1 MQIST
6 IGIQHIP
13 EVSAGDDLTSL
24 ILSGCAASG
33 ITLQADDVLVITQK
47 VVSKAEDRMLDLHT
61 IEPSPFAIEFATKWG
76 KDPRHTEVVLRESA
90 RIVRMDKGI
99 IISET
104 HHGFVC
110 ANAGVDASNVPGE
123 HIVCLL
129 PADPDASAQ
138 RIRHDI
144 RERTGLDLPVI
155 ISDSFGRPWRFGIV
169 NIAIGVSGL
178 MPLIDY
184 RGRRD
189 ANGYLL
195 NVTVIAVAD
204 ELASAAELVMGKLDN
219 CPAAIVRGYPFT
231 RAEGTAREIVMD
243 PTRDMF
249 R

>member
-1 MQIST
+1 
-6 IGIQHIP
+6 
-13 EVSAGDDLTSL
+13 V
-24 ILSGCAASG
+24 
-33 ITLQADDVLVITQK
+33 
-47 VVSKAEDRMLDLHT
+47 
-61 IEPSPFAIEFATKWG
+61 EFATKWG

-129 PADPDASAQ
+129 PEDPDASAD
-138 RIRHDI
+138 RIRRDL
-144 RERTGLDLPVI
+144 RERTGHDIPII

-184 RGRRD
+184 RGQRD

-204 ELASAAELVMGKLDN
+204 ELASTAELVMGKLDN

-231 RAEGTAREIVMD
+231 RAEGKAREIVMD

>member
-1 MQIST
+1 MQISIT
-6 IGIQHIP
+6 GIQHIP
-13 EVSAGDDLTSL
+13 EVKAGDDLPSL
-24 ILSGCAASG
+24 ILSGCEASG
-33 ITLQADDVLVITQK
+33 VTLQQDDVLVITQK
-47 VVSKAEDRMLDLHT
+47 IVSKGEDRMLDLHT
-61 IEPSPFAIEFATKWG
+61 VEPSPFAMEFATRWG

-129 PADPDASAQ
+129 PEDPDASAE
-138 RIRHDI
+138 RIRNEI

-184 RGRRD
+184 RGQRD

>member
-1 MQIST
+1 MQISV
-6 IGIQHIP
+6 IGINSIP
-13 EVSAGDDLTSL
+13 EVNAGDDLTSL
-24 ILSGCAASG
+24 ILSGCETSG
-33 ITLQADDVLVITQK
+33 VSLQEGDVLVITQK
-47 VVSKAEDRMLDLHT
+47 VVSKAEARMLDLHT
-61 IEPSPFAIEFATKWG
+61 IEPSPFAIEFATRWG

-104 HHGFVC
+104 RHGFVC

-129 PADPDASAQ
+129 PEDPDASAE
-138 RIRHDI
+138 RIRNDI
-144 RERTGLDLPVI
+144 RERTSLDIPVI

-184 RGRRD
+184 RGLRD
-189 ANGYLL
+189 ANGYVL

-231 RAEGTAREIVMD
+231 MSEGKAREIIMD

>member
-1 MQIST
+1 MQITT

-13 EVSAGDDLTSL
+13 EVSAGDDLTAL

-33 ITLQADDVLVITQK
+33 ITLQPDDVLVITQK
-47 VVSKAEDRMLDLHT
+47 VVSKAEDRMLDLHS

-129 PADPDASAQ
+129 PTDPDASAQ
-138 RIRHDI
+138 RIRADL

-184 RGRRD
+184 RGQRD

>member
-1 MQIST
+1 MQISV
-6 IGIQHIP
+6 IGIDNIP

-24 ILSGCAASG
+24 ILSGCQASG
-33 ITLQADDVLVITQK
+33 IALQPDDVLVITQK
-47 VVSKAEDRMLDLHT
+47 VVSKAEGRMLHLDA
-61 IEPSPFAIEFATKWG
+61 IEPSHFAVEFATKWG

-90 RIVRMDKGI
+90 RVVRMDKGI

-104 HHGFVC
+104 RHGFVC

-129 PADPDASAQ
+129 PEDPDASAE
-138 RIRHDI
+138 RIRDDIRSRTGHDI
-144 RERTGLDLPVI
+144 PVI

-184 RGRRD
+184 RGQRD

-231 RAEGTAREIVMD
+231 RTEGKAREIVMD

>member
-1 MQIST
+1 MQISI
-6 IGIQHIP
+6 IGIDNIP
-13 EVSAGDDLTSL
+13 EVNAGDDLTAL

-33 ITLQADDVLVITQK
+33 VTLQEGDVLVITQK
-47 VVSKAEDRMLDLHT
+47 VVSKAEGRLLDLRA
-61 IEPSPFAIEFATKWG
+61 IEPSPFAVEFATRWG

-104 HHGFVC
+104 RHGFVC

-129 PADPDASAQ
+129 PEDPDTSADRTRQ
-138 RIRHDI
+138 AL
-144 RERTGLDLPVI
+144 REGTGLDIPVI

-184 RGRRD
+184 RGLRD

-204 ELASAAELVMGKLDN
+204 ELASAAELAMGKLDN
-219 CPAAIVRGYPFT
+219 CPVAIVRGYPFT
-231 RAEGTAREIVMD
+231 RAEGKAREIVMD
-243 PTRDMF
+243 PARDMF

>member
-1 MQIST
+1 MQIA
-6 IGIQHIP
+6 ILGIQHIP
-13 EVSAGDDLTSL
+13 EINSGDDLPAL
-24 ILSGCAASG
+24 ILSGCEASG
-33 ITLQADDVLVITQK
+33 ITMQEGDVLVVTQK
-47 VVSKAEDRMLDLHT
+47 VVSKAEGLLLDLNT
-61 IEPSPFAIEFATKWG
+61 IEPSPFAVEFATKWG

-90 RIVRMDKGI
+90 RVVRMDKGI

-104 HHGFVC
+104 RHGFVC

-129 PADPDASAQ
+129 PPDPDASAG
-138 RIRHDI
+138 RIRTSV
-144 RERTGLDLPVI
+144 REQTGLDLPVI

-169 NIAIGVSGL
+169 NVAIGVSGL

-184 RGRRD
+184 RGQYD

-219 CPAAIVRGYPFT
+219 CPAAIVRCYPFT
-231 RAEGTAREIVMD
+231 PAEGTAREIVMD

>member
-1 MQIST
+1 MQISV
-6 IGIQHIP
+6 IGINSIP
-13 EVSAGDDLTSL
+13 EVNAGDDLTSL
-24 ILSGCAASG
+24 ILSGCETSG
-33 ITLQADDVLVITQK
+33 VSLQEGDVLVITQK
-47 VVSKAEDRMLDLHT
+47 VVSKAEARMLDLHT
-61 IEPSPFAIEFATKWG
+61 IEPSPFAIEFATRWG

-104 HHGFVC
+104 RHGFVC

-129 PADPDASAQ
+129 PEDPDASAE
-138 RIRHDI
+138 RIRNDI
-144 RERTGLDLPVI
+144 RERTSVDIPVI

-184 RGRRD
+184 RGLRD
-189 ANGYLL
+189 ANGYVL

-231 RAEGTAREIVMD
+231 MSEGKAREIVMD

>member
-1 MQIST
+1 MQISVL
-6 IGIQHIP
+6 GIQHIP
-13 EVSAGDDLTSL
+13 EINAGDDLPSL
-24 ILSGCAASG
+24 ILSGCEATG
-33 ITLQADDVLVITQK
+33 IGLQEGDVLVVTQK
-47 VVSKAEDRMLDLHT
+47 VVSKAEGLLLDLNT
-61 IEPSPFAIEFATKWG
+61 IEPSPFAVEFATKWG

-90 RIVRMDKGI
+90 RVVRMDKGI

-104 HHGFVC
+104 RHGFVC

-129 PADPDASAQ
+129 PVDPDASAE
-138 RIRHDI
+138 RIRAAV
-144 RERTGLDLPVI
+144 REHIGLDIPVI

-169 NIAIGVSGL
+169 NVAIGVSGL
-178 MPLIDY
+178 IPLIDY
-184 RGRRD
+184 RGQYD

-231 RAEGTAREIVMD
+231 PAEGKAREIVMD

>member
-1 MQIST
+1 MQVSV
-6 IGIQHIP
+6 IGIDNMP

-24 ILSGCAASG
+24 ILSGCQASG
-33 ITLQADDVLVITQK
+33 ASLQEGDVLVITQK
-47 VVSKAEDRMLDLHT
+47 VVSKAEGRMLHLDT
-61 IEPSPFAIEFATKWG
+61 IEPSPFAVEFATKWG

-104 HHGFVC
+104 RHGFVC

-129 PADPDASAQ
+129 PEDPDASAE
-138 RIRHDI
+138 RIRNNI
-144 RERTGLDLPVI
+144 RRRTDLDVPVI

-184 RGRRD
+184 RGLRD

-204 ELASAAELVMGKLDN
+204 ELASAAELVMGKLDS
-219 CPAAIVRGYPFT
+219 CPVAIVRGYPFT
-231 RAEGTAREIVMD
+231 RAEGKAREIVMD